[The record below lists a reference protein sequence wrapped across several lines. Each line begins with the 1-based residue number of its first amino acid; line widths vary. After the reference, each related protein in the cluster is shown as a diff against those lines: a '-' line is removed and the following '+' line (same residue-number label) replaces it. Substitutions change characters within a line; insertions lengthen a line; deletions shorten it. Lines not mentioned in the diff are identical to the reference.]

1 MNFERAN
8 VTTRKHLD
16 ARAQHPEVAT
26 AERRIAI
33 IDMGS
38 NTFRLIVVA
47 YVPGLYFK
55 VVDEIREVV
64 RLSEGMA
71 EAGIIRAPSM
81 ERAMHAAHI
90 YAAFCR
96 ASGIT
101 EIAAA
106 GTSALRDGTNAPSLL
121 ARIKAETGLNVRVL
135 TGEEEAYYGYLAAV
149 NSTTISSGFVFDL
162 GGGSVQI
169 SHVEQR
175 QIKERVSFPLGAVR
189 MSEMFLP
196 NDPPRGKDIERLQAH
211 LQKHFGTLQ
220 WYQHSD
226 GQRLVG
232 IGGMLRQLGRLC
244 EKIGDYPLED
254 PHGYV
259 ISRAQMDDICKRL
272 SAVDLAGRKKLPGMK
287 ADRADI
293 ALGGALIVREVMRAG
308 GFDALEVC
316 SQSLREGLFYERYLG
331 TPPLF
336 ENVRQSAVFNLAHLY
351 RFQEQ
356 HALHI
361 AHLTLSMF
369 DQLRAKYGFS
379 DVDRELLWAASILH
393 DIGVTIDY
401 NDHHKHGAYLILY
414 AGLPGYSHR
423 EIALIA
429 LMTRYHRKGTP
440 TADELAGVLRA
451 GDEQRLRQMSALLR
465 LAEFLDRA
473 RDGVVK
479 ALHLTLGGT
488 WAHMELRVSGDDKV
502 ALWSAMQHRTLFE
515 EAFGVELQM
524 VAVPTT
530 V

>member
-1 MNFERAN
+1 L
-8 VTTRKHLD
+8 TTFKHLD
-16 ARAQHPEVAT
+16 TLAEHREVAA

-38 NTFRLIVVA
+38 NTFRLIVIA

-71 EAGIIRAPSM
+71 EAGIIRATAM

-101 EIAAA
+101 EVVAA
-106 GTSALRDGTNAPSLL
+106 GTSALRDGKNATSLL
-121 ARIKAETGLNVRVL
+121 ARIKAETGLSVRVL
-135 TGEEEAYYGYLAAV
+135 TGEEEAFYGYLAAV
-149 NSTTISSGFVFDL
+149 NSTTLSDGFVFDL

-169 SHVEQR
+169 SHVERR
-175 QIKERVSFPLGAVR
+175 QIQEHVSFPLGAVR

-196 NDPPRGKDIERLQAH
+196 NDPPRSKEIERLQAH
-211 LQKHFGTLQ
+211 LQKHFGSLS
-220 WYQHSD
+220 WYKRGD
-226 GQRLVG
+226 GHRLVG

-259 ISRAQMDDICKRL
+259 ITRPQMDDICKRL
-272 SAVDLAGRKKLPGMK
+272 SAVDVAGRKKIPGMK

-308 GFDALEVC
+308 GFEALEVC
-316 SQSLREGLFYERYLG
+316 SQSVREGIFYEQFLG
-331 TPPLF
+331 KPPLF
-336 ENVRQSAVFNLAHLY
+336 EDVRQSAVLNLAHLY

-356 HALHI
+356 HSLHI
-361 AHLTLSMF
+361 ARLTLAMF
-369 DQLRAKYGFS
+369 DQLRTKYRFS
-379 DVDRELLWAASILH
+379 DVDRDLLWAASILH
-393 DIGVTIDY
+393 DIGVTVDY

-414 AGLPGYSHR
+414 AGLPGFTHR

-429 LMTRYHRKGTP
+429 LMTRYHRKGAP
-440 TADELAGVLRA
+440 AADELAGVLEA
-451 GDEQRLRQMSALLR
+451 GDEARLQQLSALLR

-473 RDGVVK
+473 RDGVVQD
-479 ALHLTLGGT
+479 LHLTLGST
-488 WAHMELRVSGDDKV
+488 WAQMELRVIGDEKV
-502 ALWSAMQHRTLFE
+502 ALWSAMQHRALFE
-515 EAFGVELQM
+515 EAFGLDLQM
-524 VAVPTT
+524 VAVPANA
-530 V
+530 